1 MAPGCRAKSRCAILA
16 VVDGI
21 IGGEGNGPMSPD
33 AKPCGVI
40 LAGTHPAAVDMAA
53 ATLMGFDWQKLRL
66 LKNSFEIRKRN
77 FIPFRPSDISLVSN
91 KPEWDGPLGQAG
103 AVRVQAALWLGRRDR
118 ARAGKPGQAMSLEDK
133 LYPLLSLYDRLP
145 QGARNFIGAAYRR
158 LPRRIRHGRAYGE
171 FRELA
176 EASPSWSESDLREYQ
191 LRELR
196 RTLVNAASYC
206 PFYSRSFAK
215 AGFRPDAMM
224 SLDDFAGC
232 PSLTKQDMQQHFND
246 LTSTGIADSQ
256 KLYITTGGSTG
267 VPVGFHLQKGV
278 SRPKEQAFLEAN
290 WRRAGY
296 FDKARL
302 ALIRGHVTDS
312 RARGNIIAHDAT
324 RNWLMLSSYHLTD
337 ERIPEYL
344 EALENFQPDFL
355 NIYPS
360 AALQLAEYLQRHDQR
375 WRTPLQGVL
384 CGSEQLTLSQKRLL
398 EGVFQCRVLRWY
410 GHAERVV
417 LAAEG
422 TYSDLF
428 YFWPHYGFVEFGEP
442 DGDGLREVIGT
453 TFHNMAMPLV
463 RYRTGDFVRLA
474 KPDARDGNTPG
485 LPLRRSPGA
494 GRNFL
499 SPARGGASR

>member
-1 MAPGCRAKSRCAILA
+1 
-16 VVDGI
+16 
-21 IGGEGNGPMSPD
+21 
-33 AKPCGVI
+33 
-40 LAGTHPAAVDMAA
+40 
-53 ATLMGFDWQKLRL
+53 
-66 LKNSFEIRKRN
+66 
-77 FIPFRPSDISLVSN
+77 
-91 KPEWDGPLGQAG
+91 
-103 AVRVQAALWLGRRDR
+103 
-118 ARAGKPGQAMSLEDK
+118 MSLEDK

-145 QGARNFIGAAYRR
+145 QGTRNFVGAAYRR
-158 LPRRIRHGRAYGE
+158 LPRRIRYGRAYGE

-176 EASPSWSESDLREYQ
+176 DEAPGWSESDIREYQ

-206 PFYSRSFAK
+206 PFYTRSFAK
-215 AGFRPDAMM
+215 AGFRPDAML
-224 SLDDFAGC
+224 SLDDFVGC
-232 PSLTKQDMQQHFND
+232 PSLTKSDIQRHFD
-246 LTSTGIADSQ
+246 ELTSTGIADSQ

-312 RARGNIIAHDAT
+312 QARGNIIAYDAT
-324 RNWLMLSSYHLTD
+324 RDWLMLSSYHLTD

-344 EALENFQPDFL
+344 EALEQFEPDFL

-360 AALQLAEYLQRHDQR
+360 SALQLAEYLQRHDQR
-375 WRTPLQGVL
+375 WRTPLTGVL

-417 LAAEG
+417 LACEG
-422 TYSDLF
+422 AQSELA
-428 YFWPHYGFVEFGEP
+428 YFWPHYGYVEFGEP
-442 DGDGLREVIGT
+442 DEDGLREVIGT
-453 TFHNMAMPLV
+453 MFHNMAMPLV

-474 KPDARDGNTPG
+474 KPDARREFAWPAVEEV
-485 LPLRRSPGA
+485 A
-494 GRNFL
+494 GRGQEFL
-499 SPARGGASR
+499 VTGTGRRISLTAFNMHDDIFDGLYAVQFFQPEPGVAEFRYIPSPEFHSSRLAQIESGILRKLGDDFRLVMRQVAEVEKTPRGKHSWLISKL

>member
-1 MAPGCRAKSRCAILA
+1 
-16 VVDGI
+16 
-21 IGGEGNGPMSPD
+21 
-33 AKPCGVI
+33 
-40 LAGTHPAAVDMAA
+40 
-53 ATLMGFDWQKLRL
+53 
-66 LKNSFEIRKRN
+66 
-77 FIPFRPSDISLVSN
+77 
-91 KPEWDGPLGQAG
+91 
-103 AVRVQAALWLGRRDR
+103 
-118 ARAGKPGQAMSLEDK
+118 MSLEDK

-158 LPRRIRHGRAYGE
+158 LPRRIRYGRAYSE

-176 EASPSWSESDLREYQ
+176 EASPSWSESDLHEYQ

-196 RTLVNAASYC
+196 RTLVNAGSYC

-215 AGFRPDAMM
+215 AGFRPDTMM
-224 SLDDFAGC
+224 SLDDLADC
-232 PSLTKQDMQQHFND
+232 PSLTKQDIQQHFDD
-246 LTSTGIADSQ
+246 LTSAEIADAK
-256 KLYITTGGSTG
+256 KLYMTTGGSTG

-296 FDKARL
+296 FDKARV

-312 RARGNIIAHDAT
+312 RSRGNIIAHDAT

-344 EALENFQPDFL
+344 EVLENFQPDFL

-360 AALQLAEYLQRHDQR
+360 AALQLADYLQRHNQR

-398 EGVFQCRVLRWY
+398 NSVFKCRVLRWY

-422 TYSDLF
+422 TDSDLF
-428 YFWPHYGFVEFGEP
+428 YFWPHYGFVEFGKP
-442 DGDGLREVIGT
+442 DENGLQEVIGT

-474 KPDARDGNTPG
+474 NPEARREYAWPAVEEI
-485 LPLRRSPGA
+485 A
-494 GRNFL
+494 GRRQEFL
-499 SPARGGASR
+499 VTGSGRRISLTAFNMHDAIFDGLYAVQFFQSEQGIAEFRYIPSPEFHSSRLPQIEDGIRRKLGDDFRLVLRKVGEVEKTSRGKHTWLISRL